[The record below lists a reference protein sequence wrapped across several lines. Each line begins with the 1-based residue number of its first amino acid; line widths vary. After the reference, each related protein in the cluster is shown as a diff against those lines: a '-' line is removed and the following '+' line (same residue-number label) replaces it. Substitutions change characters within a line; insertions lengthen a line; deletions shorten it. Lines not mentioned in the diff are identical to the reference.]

1 MIGSGVYR
9 SFRGPLRYPVS
20 RNISSVE
27 RRIHEISCD
36 SASEQIVVF
45 EIAGT
50 SKASVVSIFL
60 FSLILSAIF
69 PSKVEPYF
77 VSVSLL
83 GIL

>member
-1 MIGSGVYR
+1 MITE
-9 SFRGPLRYPVS
+9 L
-20 RNISSVE
+20 
-27 RRIHEISCD
+27 SCRCD
-36 SASEQIVVF
+36 PASEQIVAF

-60 FSLILSAIF
+60 FSLILSVIF
-69 PSKVEPYF
+69 PSKAEPYF